1 MAKTWSWGE
10 VASNKRAKGT
20 GSGGTGGGFFVRGDL
35 DYEMGDLQRLTIPY
49 VLDENGQPKMLIYSA
64 PVHYIEKRGFIKMAG
79 PKGGTYSPYSIRCM
93 NPLSQVDFEKGKEI
107 AERGQYCALCTLAS
121 LQTTAR
127 FAKIEEKYGSLE
139 EFKAIPKENAEKK
152 AFIDSLNEGDRVRAS
167 YNNQRKETNY
177 ETYMLVLRF
186 ESETKEIAGDFG
198 IEKVSTVKLGTN
210 GLPIWKPLLMKV
222 SQKRIEKFT
231 KALQDAGRANQLSSA
246 MLHPFTDATGQEVK
260 TAFLDFELDFPIKA
274 QKMNSAAE
282 LEIRA
287 MSTEKSVITQAF
299 IDEVLGKSAEL
310 IEKADLAWKNSHTN
324 LQEFT
329 NDEYQ
334 AYMEDNGA
342 YFNDLKA
349 QYLTQKDVDFARKV
363 LETAK
368 GNNQFKK
375 DEDGNTSGTE
385 VTEAT
390 ETVVV
395 PDEKPVKE
403 NTAVADESAIPTED
417 LLGLGDLSI

>member
-1 MAKTWSWGE
+1 
-10 VASNKRAKGT
+10 
-20 GSGGTGGGFFVRGDL
+20 
-35 DYEMGDLQRLTIPY
+35 
-49 VLDENGQPKMLIYSA
+49 
-64 PVHYIEKRGFIKMAG
+64 
-79 PKGGTYSPYSIRCM
+79 
-93 NPLSQVDFEKGKEI
+93 
-107 AERGQYCALCTLAS
+107 
-121 LQTTAR
+121 
-127 FAKIEEKYGSLE
+127 
-139 EFKAIPKENAEKK
+139 
-152 AFIDSLNEGDRVRAS
+152 
-167 YNNQRKETNY
+167 
-177 ETYMLVLRF
+177 
-186 ESETKEIAGDFG
+186 
-198 IEKVSTVKLGTN
+198 
-210 GLPIWKPLLMKV
+210 
-222 SQKRIEKFT
+222 
-231 KALQDAGRANQLSSA
+231 
-246 MLHPFTDATGQEVK
+246 
-260 TAFLDFELDFPIKA
+260 
-274 QKMNSAAE
+274 MNSAAE

-299 IDEVLGKSAEL
+299 IDEVLAKSAEL
-310 IEKADLAWKNSHTN
+310 IEKSDLAWKNSHTN

-375 DEDGNTSGTE
+375 DEDGNTSE
-385 VTEAT
+385 TEAT
-390 ETVVV
+390 ETVTV